1 MRNSKLPNATAVL
14 VLGIS
19 SVALCCCYGI
29 PGILTGGIALF
40 LYRKDK
46 KVYDKNKGGYSN
58 FDNLKTG
65 RMLSTLGISLSSLC
79 LIYLLLVHYL

>member
-1 MRNSKLPNATAVL
+1 MRNSKLPTATALL

-29 PGILTGGIALF
+29 PGRLTGGIALF
-40 LYRKDK
+40 LYRRDK
-46 KVYDKNKGGYSN
+46 RVYDKNKGGYSN

-65 RMLSTLGISLSSLC
+65 RMLSILGITLPPLC
-79 LIYLLLVHYL
+79 LMYLLSIHYL

>member
-29 PGILTGGIALF
+29 PGILTGSIALF
-40 LYRKDK
+40 LYRRDK
-46 KVYDKNKGGYSN
+46 RVYDKNKGNYTN
-58 FDNLKTG
+58 FDNLKKG
-65 RMLSTLGISLSSLC
+65 RMLSILGITLSSLC
-79 LIYLLLVHYL
+79 LMYLLSIYYL